1 MTIEGIN
8 QRTIFINSPQ
18 NLESFSVKF
27 TQLFL
32 HEIKMN
38 GKSQLYTIAAALS
51 FMASDENNKSS
62 YSFHLEINCFQI
74 DFSLQF
80 SFLYGPSSVEDKK
93 SSRSQDF
100 YNEWL

>member
-1 MTIEGIN
+1 MTIEDIN

-32 HEIKMN
+32 HEIKMK

-51 FMASDENNKSS
+51 FMTRDENNPKAHIAS
-62 YSFHLEINCFQI
+62 I
-74 DFSLQF
+74 
-80 SFLYGPSSVEDKK
+80 
-93 SSRSQDF
+93 
-100 YNEWL
+100 

>member
-32 HEIKMN
+32 HEIKMK

-51 FMASDENNKSS
+51 FMAGDENNKSS
-62 YSFHLEINCFQI
+62 YSFHLEINCIQI

-80 SFLYGPSSVEDKK
+80 SFLYGPSGVEEK
-93 SSRSQDF
+93 SRFLQ
-100 YNEWL
+100 

>member
-1 MTIEGIN
+1 MTMEDIN

-18 NLESFSVKF
+18 NLELFSVKF

-51 FMASDENNKSS
+51 FMTRDENNPKAHIAS
-62 YSFHLEINCFQI
+62 I
-74 DFSLQF
+74 
-80 SFLYGPSSVEDKK
+80 
-93 SSRSQDF
+93 
-100 YNEWL
+100 

>member
-18 NLESFSVKF
+18 NLESFSGKF

-32 HEIKMN
+32 HEIKMK

-51 FMASDENNKSS
+51 FIARDENNPKAHIAS
-62 YSFHLEINCFQI
+62 I
-74 DFSLQF
+74 
-80 SFLYGPSSVEDKK
+80 
-93 SSRSQDF
+93 
-100 YNEWL
+100 

>member
-1 MTIEGIN
+1 MHDNRGY
-8 QRTIFINSPQ
+8 QPGTIFINSPQ

-51 FMASDENNKSS
+51 FMAK
-62 YSFHLEINCFQI
+62 
-74 DFSLQF
+74 
-80 SFLYGPSSVEDKK
+80 
-93 SSRSQDF
+93 R
-100 YNEWL
+100 